1 MKYTLMITIILT
13 YKAVTFLTI
22 KIITISSR
30 LALTFA
36 LLLRTE
42 FLQTFF
48 MFTICI
54 LRTIN

>member
-1 MKYTLMITIILT
+1 MITIILT